1 MGYRGVV
8 FKNKKKRRK
17 TVIYIRSSIGKEDY
31 MKSKLLTIE
40 DICDTFGVSKGT
52 AYKIAKEMSHI
63 KVGKRILIP
72 KHEVTIYIK
81 KQLEQRQFRS

>member
-1 MGYRGVV
+1 
-8 FKNKKKRRK
+8 
-17 TVIYIRSSIGKEDY
+17 

-40 DICDTFGVSKGT
+40 NICETFGISKST

-72 KHEVTIYIK
+72 KHEVTAYIK
-81 KQLEQRQFRS
+81 KQLKQK

>member
-1 MGYRGVV
+1 
-8 FKNKKKRRK
+8 
-17 TVIYIRSSIGKEDY
+17 

-72 KHEVTIYIK
+72 KHEVTVYVK
-81 KQLEQRQFRS
+81 KQLEKKN